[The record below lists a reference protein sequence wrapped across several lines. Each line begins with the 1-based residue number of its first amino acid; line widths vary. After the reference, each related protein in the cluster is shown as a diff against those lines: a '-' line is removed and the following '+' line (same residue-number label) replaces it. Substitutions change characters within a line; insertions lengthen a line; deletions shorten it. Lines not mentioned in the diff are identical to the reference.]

1 MGVAQAGS
9 HWSVVHSGLTIRRPR
24 LRFLFANGNGLWSE
38 LEATLRRAPRGTAA
52 GADSARHR
60 GTMGRE
66 HSEIEFMLAGLTAK
80 QREVLDLLIEHKT
93 SKEIARELGISP
105 HTVDQRIQFAKEK
118 LGAGSRSEV
127 ALLYRRLIEICGQL
141 TYEDSRIAL
150 SPEQAESGPG
160 TQAGPLSALR
170 RRERTWSDQPRETEA
185 DYPVVPELF
194 EGRYGTLIRLG
205 AIIAIAVF
213 LVILVLGGLAIFS
226 QLSEMMAA

>member
-1 MGVAQAGS
+1 
-9 HWSVVHSGLTIRRPR
+9 
-24 LRFLFANGNGLWSE
+24 
-38 LEATLRRAPRGTAA
+38 
-52 GADSARHR
+52 
-60 GTMGRE
+60 MGRE

-127 ALLYRRLIEICGQL
+127 ALLYRRLVEICGQL
-141 TYEDSRIAL
+141 TYENSGIAAVPEMADS
-150 SPEQAESGPG
+150 QPG

-213 LVILVLGGLAIFS
+213 LVILVLGGLAIIS
-226 QLSEMMAA
+226 QLSEMMTA